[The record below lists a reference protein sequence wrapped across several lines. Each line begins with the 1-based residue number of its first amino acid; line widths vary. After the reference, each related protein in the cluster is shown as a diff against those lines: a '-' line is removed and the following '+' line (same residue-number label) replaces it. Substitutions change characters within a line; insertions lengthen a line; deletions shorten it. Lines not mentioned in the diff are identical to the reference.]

1 MSTVAVQRASTPST
15 LTHNLYEYMN
25 ELYEKIA
32 KRAFLLFEHDGRT
45 HGHDVQHWMEAE
57 AEFLSPVP
65 LEISETETELTVR
78 AEVPG
83 FTEKEI
89 EIAVEPGRLFITG
102 KAEKN
107 TEDKR
112 KKTLYSE
119 ISSKEVFR
127 SIALPAEI
135 DPDKVTALL
144 KNGVLEISLHKAK
157 PTKKAPAA
165 AKAA

>member
-1 MSTVAVQRASTPST
+1 MSTVAVQCASTPST

-57 AEFLSPVP
+57 AEFLSPLP
-65 LEISETETELTVR
+65 LEISEAETELTVR

-89 EIAVEPGRLFITG
+89 EIVVEPARLFITG
-102 KAEKN
+102 KAEK

-144 KNGVLEISLHKAK
+144 NNGVLEISLHKAK